1 MNEEIKEQKKNLRKK
16 LMAYR
21 KSLTS
26 NYLEEASRQILS
38 HIVKS
43 REYLLAGTIFIYVG
57 QEDEVNTLLIIED
70 ALAKG
75 KRVAV
80 PKIIG
85 PGLMEACELEAI
97 EDLYP
102 HQFGILEPK
111 ECLYWVDPTT
121 IDVAYIP
128 CVAYTKDGHRLGH
141 GGGYYDRFL
150 PRGQFNRTLLAF
162 SVMEVETLPMEDFD
176 ERVHMI
182 LTEHGLERV

>member
-1 MNEEIKEQKKNLRKK
+1 MNAEIKEQKKILRQG
-16 LMAYR
+16 LMAHR
-21 KSLTS
+21 KSLTK
-26 NYLEEASRQILS
+26 NYREEASEQMLS

-85 PGLMEACELEAI
+85 PGLMEACELEAT

-102 HQFGILEPK
+102 NRFGILEPK
-111 ECLYWVDPTT
+111 ECLYRVDPMS

-128 CVAYTKDGHRLGH
+128 CLAYTKDGHRLGH

-150 PRGQFNRTLLAF
+150 PRGKFNRTLLAF
-162 SVMEVETLPMEDFD
+162 SEMEVETLPLEDFD
-176 ERVHMI
+176 EKVQMI

>member
-1 MNEEIKEQKKNLRKK
+1 MNEEIKEEKKILRKK

-21 KSLTS
+21 KSLS
-26 NYLEEASRQILS
+26 KDYRDEASRQILS
-38 HIVKS
+38 HIIKS

-80 PKIIG
+80 PKIIA
-85 PGLMEACELEAI
+85 PGLMEACELEST

-102 HQFGILEPK
+102 NRFGILEPK
-111 ECLYWVDPTT
+111 ECLFRVEPAS

-128 CVAYTKDGHRLGH
+128 CVAYTKNGHRLGH

-162 SVMEVETLPMEDFD
+162 SKMEVETLPVEDSD
-176 ERVHMI
+176 EKVQMI